1 MAMLASMID
10 ALVGRGLVVY
20 ARECIREAL
29 GGPPAHAPADPSVL
43 VPGAAFVTLRRRR
56 DGRLHGCIG
65 SLEARRS
72 LVADV
77 ASNAVAAALEDPRAP
92 SIALG
97 DVDGLE
103 VEVSVLSA
111 LEPLGPQPTEAGALG
126 TLAARKGGIVL
137 AWRGRRATFLPQLW
151 ERMADPREFLT
162 ELKLKAGFSADF
174 WAPDVQLFRYTV
186 EMFADD

>member
-1 MAMLASMID
+1 MLASMID
-10 ALVGRGLVVY
+10 ALVGRSLVVY
-20 ARECIREAL
+20 ARDCIREAL
-29 GGPPAHAPADPSVL
+29 GGPAALPPTDAAL
-43 VPGAAFVTLRRRR
+43 LRPGAAFVTLRRKR

-77 ASNAVAAALEDPRAP
+77 AANAVAAALEDPRAP

-111 LEPLGPQPTEAGALG
+111 LEPLPPQRTELDALE
-126 TLAARKGGIVL
+126 TLAARKGGVVL
-137 AWRGRRATFLPQLW
+137 SWRGRRATFLPQMW
-151 ERMADPREFLT
+151 ERMPEPREFLS
-162 ELKLKAGFSADF
+162 ELKQKAGFPADF
-174 WAPDVQLFRYTV
+174 WEPDVQLSHYTA
-186 EMFADD
+186 EIFADA